1 MIELTQEEIAD
12 TAGFQPTIAVAA
24 LQRRVGHQL
33 KLPEGEI
40 AKLPAQMQ
48 QALPDIQRQGDAF
61 DFKMAAIFQAGA
73 DIPRIKRRAKVLPA
87 CLDMAH
93 VHRQTGGRF
102 DFCQDLRPPAVQM
115 RQGETQ
121 PAHEQRDNHDQRC
134 PCKQ

>member
-61 DFKMAAIFQAGA
+61 DFEVAAIFQAGA
-73 DIPRIKRRAKVLPA
+73 DIPGI
-87 CLDMAH
+87 
-93 VHRQTGGRF
+93 
-102 DFCQDLRPPAVQM
+102 
-115 RQGETQ
+115 
-121 PAHEQRDNHDQRC
+121 
-134 PCKQ
+134 